1 MIPSLLQDKLVEE
14 INTLF
19 SGFKL
24 KNAEGEKVSINV
36 YPQFLPAKTGQKD
49 KNHFPYILVILLD
62 GDIKKTEANICRV
75 LIMVGIYDDDT
86 NHQGYKDVLNVMQKI
101 YNYLARKRIID
112 KKYELKYP
120 IDWKLSDEDT
130 YPYYFGAI
138 ETNWT
143 VGKVFMTDNLI

>member
-14 INTLF
+14 ISILF
-19 SGFKL
+19 DGFKL

-36 YPQFLPAKTGQKD
+36 YPQFLPAKTGKKD
-49 KNHFPYILVILLD
+49 KSHFPYILVIILD
-62 GDIKKTEANICRV
+62 GDIKETESNTCRV
-75 LIMVGIYDDDT
+75 LFMAGTYDDDT

-101 YNYLARKRIID
+101 YNYLARNRIID

-120 IDWKLSDEDT
+120 IDWQLSDEDT

-143 VGKVFMTDNLI
+143 VGKIKMIDNLI